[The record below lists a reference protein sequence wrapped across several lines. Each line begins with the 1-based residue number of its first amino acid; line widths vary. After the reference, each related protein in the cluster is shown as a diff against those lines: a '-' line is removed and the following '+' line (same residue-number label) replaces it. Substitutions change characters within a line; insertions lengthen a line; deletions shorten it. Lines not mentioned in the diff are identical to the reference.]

1 MIGDGPM
8 VQVRETGRWNSTAVN
23 ISGRTQNNL
32 ESCNGKKCVEQHEVG
47 MADDTLC
54 RAWPPVEP
62 ANSSTEMNSAGTV
75 YDRAGHPGPLR

>member
-32 ESCNGKKCVEQHEVG
+32 GASTETCSVEQHEVG
-47 MADDTLC
+47 TADDTLC